1 MERIA
6 ALKNRVRINTNKG
19 REFIKVDRSK
29 FRRTKFNPAII
40 EMVAKGGE
48 SFFRYL
54 KRVNLSNESDIL
66 VLPSKE
72 HFYYEETEVNRC
84 RTLINLKKLNQIRH
98 LDKFLHNLFSMLP
111 PNANFIGCFSNDKAL
126 KNNGS
131 TYYKPAR
138 LLSRFISFLDSRP
151 DHILNKS
158 EVSELLK
165 KHGYDIIDMTE
176 IDGLIYFYSKN
187 SRQSVELLAS

>member
-6 ALKNRVRINTNKG
+6 ALNNRGRINNNQG
-19 REFIKVDRSK
+19 REFIKVDRSS

-72 HFYYEETEVNRC
+72 HFYYEETEVNHC

-98 LDKFLHNLFSMLP
+98 LDKFLHNLFRMLP
-111 PNANFIGCFSNDKAL
+111 PNANFIGCFSNDNAL
-126 KNNGS
+126 KNNGF

-176 IDGLIYFYSKN
+176 TDGLIYFYSKN